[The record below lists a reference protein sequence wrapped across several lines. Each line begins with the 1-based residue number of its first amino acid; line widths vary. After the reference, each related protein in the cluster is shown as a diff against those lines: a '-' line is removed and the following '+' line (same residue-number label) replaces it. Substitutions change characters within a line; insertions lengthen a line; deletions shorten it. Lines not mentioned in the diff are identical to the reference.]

1 MTHYKTSLNKLAEH
15 TNSNLVGDGSA
26 IVDSISTIQNA
37 QSGSITFLSNNK
49 YSKYLAILL
58 LNSLIS
64 GKILIIMLTCWKNK
78 QISSKFIKGD

>member
-15 TNSNLVGDGSA
+15 TNSKLVGDGSA

-49 YSKYLAILL
+49 YFKYLKETKALAVIV
-58 LNSLIS
+58 
-64 GKILIIMLTCWKNK
+64 
-78 QISSKFIKGD
+78 SSDIDLPDYDWCVGIR